1 MVILEIECINREHAV
16 QWDIFQVR
24 IKTAEIKFL
33 IILKDVWG
41 NYGDCLDDWT
51 GQPLNCH
58 MYPQCVP
65 TGSHIP
71 TTGRKRR
78 DFDFEN
84 FEV

>member
-1 MVILEIECINREHAV
+1 MEYFPGKNFKKSVLKFHSQNTIFNK
-16 QWDIFQVR
+16 IFQ
-24 IKTAEIKFL
+24 
-33 IILKDVWG
+33 DVWG

-65 TGSHIP
+65 TGQHIP
-71 TTGRKRR
+71 TGRKKR

-84 FEV
+84 FDV